1 MKKIKKLTL
10 VVLLIA
16 ALVAFA
22 ACANSNDEQPSGDD
36 NQAEAKTTLRIGT
49 EPVAHIMAE
58 SAVAPLEEMGYEV
71 EIVMFDDYFTPNVA
85 LDEGTID
92 ANFYQHQPF
101 LDMYNEEN
109 GTDIV
114 MLAPCFLY
122 YGGIYSENYT
132 SLDDL
137 KTNGAG
143 GKFRIA
149 QDASNQSLDLLTLQ
163 EVGLITLTDEQKD
176 LYGIAD
182 IVDNPYNFEFVY
194 MDDNVAFSSRDEF
207 AAYIGTSNTMAGFGL
222 DPTENQLYYID
233 HSSEALGVCVNA
245 ADADTQWAKDLVA
258 AYTSDAAKQYVE
270 ENTNGANL
278 PVE

>member
-1 MKKIKKLTL
+1 MKILA
-10 VVLLIA
+10 VVMLIAA

-22 ACANSNDEQPSGDD
+22 ACSSGEEQPAGDD
-36 NQAEAKTTLRIGT
+36 TQAETKTTLRIGT
-49 EPVAHIMAE
+49 EPVARIMAE
-58 SAVAPLEEMGYEV
+58 SAIEPLEEMGYEV

-85 LDEGTID
+85 LDEGQVD

-101 LDMYNEEN
+101 LDNYNKEN

-122 YGGIYSENYT
+122 YGGIYSENYD

-137 KTNGAG
+137 KENGVG
-143 GKFRIA
+143 GTFVIA
-149 QDASNQSLDLLTLQ
+149 QDASNQSLDLLALQ
-163 EVGLITLTDEQKD
+163 DAGLITLTDEDKD

-182 IVDNPYNFEFVY
+182 IVDNPYEFEFLY
-194 MDDNVAFSSRDEF
+194 MDDNTKYSSRDEF
-207 AAYIGTSNTMAGFGL
+207 AAYTGSSNTMATFGI
-222 DPTENQLYYID
+222 DPSENQLYYID

-245 ADADTQWAKDLVA
+245 EDADTQWAQDLVT
-258 AYTSDAAKQYVE
+258 AYTSDAAKEYVI
-270 ENTNGANL
+270 ENTNGANV

>member
-1 MKKIKKLTL
+1 
-10 VVLLIA
+10 
-16 ALVAFA
+16 
-22 ACANSNDEQPSGDD
+22 
-36 NQAEAKTTLRIGT
+36 
-49 EPVAHIMAE
+49 
-58 SAVAPLEEMGYEV
+58 MGYEV

-85 LDEGTID
+85 LDEGQVD

-101 LDMYNEEN
+101 LDTYNEEN

-122 YGGIYSENYT
+122 YGGIFSEHYT

-137 KTNGAG
+137 KENGAG

-163 EVGLITLTDEQKD
+163 EAGLITLTDEEKD

-194 MDDNVAFSSRDEF
+194 MEDNVAFSSRDEF
-207 AAYIGTSNTMAGFGL
+207 AAYIGTSNTMAEFGI

-233 HSSEALGVCVNA
+233 HSSEAIGVCVNA
-245 ADADTQWAKDLVA
+245 ADADTQWAQDLVT

-270 ENTNGANL
+270 ENTNGANI

>member
-1 MKKIKKLTL
+1 MKKMKFLA
-10 VVLLIA
+10 VVMLIAA

-22 ACANSNDEQPSGDD
+22 ACSSGEEQPAGDD
-36 NQAEAKTTLRIGT
+36 TQAETKTTLRIGT

-58 SAVAPLEEMGYEV
+58 AAVAPLEEMGYKV

-85 LDEGTID
+85 LDEGQVD

-101 LDMYNEEN
+101 LDNYNKEN

-122 YGGIYSENYT
+122 YGGIYSENYD

-137 KTNGAG
+137 KENGVG
-143 GKFRIA
+143 GTFVIA
-149 QDASNQSLDLLTLQ
+149 QDASNQSLDLLALQ
-163 EVGLITLTDEQKD
+163 DAGLITLTDEDKD

-182 IVDNPYNFEFVY
+182 IVDNPYEFEFLY
-194 MDDNVAFSSRDEF
+194 MDDNTKYSSRDEF
-207 AAYIGTSNTMAGFGL
+207 AAYTGSSNTMATFGI
-222 DPTENQLYYID
+222 DPSENQLYYID

-245 ADADTQWAKDLVA
+245 EDADTQWAQDLVT
-258 AYTSDAAKQYVE
+258 AYTSDAAKEYVI
-270 ENTNGANL
+270 ENTNGANV